1 VSEPALSCVGLRV
14 GYLGVPI
21 LPRIDVAIG
30 AGEFWAVVGRN
41 GSGKTTWLKT
51 VLGLLPPVEGRV
63 EKRSDL
69 RLSYLPQRKAIDEMY
84 PLLARDVVSMGLE
97 RDRSFLKPWRRH
109 DPKLVTAALDEMGVK
124 KLADEPFRSLSEGQ
138 KQRVLFAR
146 LAISN
151 AEIAVLDEPTS
162 AMDQVAEHEAF
173 GLLDDLRKRRGL
185 AIVIVSH
192 YLGMVR
198 KFADRALLLDRDH
211 QVVVSGPPEEVFADE
226 HFHAQFSE
234 RVPAVK
240 TTEAV
245 DG

>member
-1 VSEPALSCVGLRV
+1 V
-14 GYLGVPI
+14 GYLGTPL
-21 LPRIDVAIG
+21 LPRIDIEIG

-51 VLGLLPPVEGRV
+51 VLGLIPPVEGKV
-63 EKRSDL
+63 ERRPDL

-97 RDRSFLKPWRRH
+97 RNRSFLNPFRKNDPRRIE
-109 DPKLVTAALDEMGVK
+109 AALDEMGVK
-124 KLADEPFRSLSEGQ
+124 ELANEPFRRLSEGQ
-138 KQRVLFAR
+138 KQRVMFAR
-146 LAISN
+146 LAISS

-173 GLLDDLRKRRGL
+173 ALLDGLRKRKGL

-192 YLGMVR
+192 YLGMVK

-211 QVVVSGPPEEVFADE
+211 QVVVSGPPDEVFADE

-234 RVPAVK
+234 RPPALK

-245 DG
+245 GA

>member
-1 VSEPALSCVGLRV
+1 MSDPVLSCAGLRV
-14 GYLGVPI
+14 GYLGVAI
-21 LPRIDVAIG
+21 LPRIDIAIG

-97 RDRSFLKPWRRH
+97 RDRSFLRPWRRN
-109 DPKLVTAALDEMGVK
+109 DPKLVEAALDEMGVK
-124 KLADEPFRSLSEGQ
+124 KLANEPFRRLSEGQ
-138 KQRVLFAR
+138 KQRVMFAR
-146 LAISN
+146 LAISS

-234 RVPAVK
+234 RVPTVK

-245 DG
+245 DA